1 LLHNLGIACEYVELM
16 PPPSLDVIVPSVRPA
31 TVGRLVESLAR
42 NTVRPASVSIVSNEV
57 DASLETHGLDVRL
70 LRFRSEEY
78 PIGDRDVALRRD
90 VGIWSSQAS
99 HVLTLDDDVVAPANL
114 IETSLALLADEPYF
128 WGHYRY
134 ISFTGYALERLVELP
149 PELGRKRESPPNSW
163 HLWMSCYAGAFGAE
177 RELVQRVGGFDL
189 AFSGRHSGEDQS
201 LGKRLAEHVAGTER
215 VFIHEPPFVWHPT
228 EPDEWERPR
237 YSNLCDGE
245 HDLEEADMNGLP
257 VASCRRCP
265 WYVATDESRLFSG
278 EVFVPYDPGA
288 VEVTVERPS
297 RA

>member
-1 LLHNLGIACEYVELM
+1 V
-16 PPPSLDVIVPSVRPA
+16 PPPSLDVIVPSVRPG
-31 TVGRLVESLAR
+31 TVGRLLESLALGS
-42 NTVRPASVSIVSNEV
+42 VRPDAVSIVSNEV
-57 DASLETHGLDVRL
+57 EASLETHGLDVRL
-70 LRFRSEEY
+70 LRFRSSEY

-90 VGIWSSQAS
+90 IGIWSSELS

-114 IETSLALLADEPYF
+114 IDTSRALLAGEPYF

-134 ISFTGYALERLVELP
+134 ISFSGYTLERLVELP
-149 PELGRKRESPPNSW
+149 PELGRRRENPPNSW

-177 RELVQRVGGFDL
+177 RELVQHVGGFDL

-201 LGKRLAEHVAGTER
+201 LGKRLAAHVAGTER

-228 EPDEWERPR
+228 EPDEWEPPR

-245 HDLEEADMNGLP
+245 HDLEEAEVNGLP

-265 WYVATDESRLFSG
+265 WFVATDESRLFSG
-278 EVFVPYDPGA
+278 DVLVPFDPAA
-288 VEVTVERPS
+288 VEVTVERLS
-297 RA
+297 TA